1 MIGASKMKKII
12 TITLNPAFD
21 LHYGMDKFEAKKENY
36 VRSLSCDAG
45 GKGINISR
53 ALLVN
58 GIHNCAYVI
67 LGRDNGDRFEKLL
80 KADDMKYV
88 ALYTDGSVRE
98 NITIHPDNDKE
109 TRISLDNFS
118 ISDKELDAL
127 CEMLLREIDADT
139 LISFSGRIPK
149 GVEKSAVID
158 FLKKLAN
165 TGAKIAIDSNSFSF
179 DDLNVLHPWFI
190 KPNEQ
195 EISTLLG
202 RPVTTHEDAIGVAK
216 DLVAMG
222 VSEEVMISL
231 GALGAV
237 FATKDVAFTVSVPNI
252 RPLSTIGAGD
262 STVAGYIA
270 GTAEGRSIPDC
281 LKLSA
286 AFGNAAC
293 LSEGTRPPKSDDVA
307 SLYEK
312 IVVR

>member
-1 MIGASKMKKII
+1 MKKII

-58 GIHNCAYVI
+58 GIDNVAYVI
-67 LGRDNGDRFEKLL
+67 LGRDNGDRFERLL
-80 KADDMKYV
+80 KADGVKYV
-88 ALYTDGSVRE
+88 PLYTDGSIRE
-98 NITIHPDNDKE
+98 NITIHPENDKE

-118 ISDKELDAL
+118 ISDKELDEL
-127 CEMLLREIDADT
+127 CEMLLKEIDNDT
-139 LISFSGRIPK
+139 LISFSGRVPK
-149 GVEKSAVID
+149 GVEKSSVLA
-158 FLKKLAN
+158 FLKKLSS
-165 TGAKIAIDSNSFSF
+165 TGAKIAIDSNSFTF
-179 DDLNVLHPWFI
+179 DDLITVCPWFI

-202 RPVTTHEDAIGVAK
+202 RPISTHDDAISVARE
-216 DLVAMG
+216 LVAMG
-222 VSEEVMISL
+222 VAEEVMISL

-237 FATKDVAFTVSVPNI
+237 FASKDSAFTVLVPDI

-270 GTAEGRSIPDC
+270 ATAEGRSLADS
-281 LKLSA
+281 LRLSA
-286 AFGNAAC
+286 AYGNAAC
-293 LSEGTRPPKSDDVA
+293 LTEGTRPPMPESVA
-307 SLYEK
+307 SLYQQISVK
-312 IVVR
+312 